1 MPTTLLSAEAQG
13 ILSAEAYAKINL
25 RLTVGEKRPDGYHEI
40 ESVMQKV
47 SLCDLVTVELFGQA
61 EQAEQAAPAEEG
73 TRRIRVS
80 CTDPAVPTDGRNIV
94 WGCAEAFFSAF
105 GIEAYDIRIHI
116 EKHIPSAAGLA
127 GGSADGAATL
137 RLLNRLFGIHACA
150 DTLCEIGATVGADI
164 PFCTSEQKIALCR
177 GRGEILTPFP
187 PVAPACAALIVKP
200 RALSVPTGEA
210 YRLLDE
216 NPPLPDPVRD
226 EGTARLERE
235 LAAGMIPVSLYN
247 DFERI
252 ALKTREV
259 FDIKDKLL
267 EAGAVSALMS
277 GSGPSVYGLFPSLT
291 AAEDARAFFTDGGLD
306 VFAASLL

>member
-1 MPTTLLSAEAQG
+1 MPIPSRSAEAQG

-80 CTDPAVPTDGRNIV
+80 CSDPAVPTDGRNIV

-105 GIEAYDIRIHI
+105 GIDTYDIRIHI

-150 DTLCEIGATVGADI
+150 DTLCEIGASVGADI
-164 PFCTSEQKIALCR
+164 PFCR

-267 EAGAVSALMS
+267 EAGAAAALMS

-291 AAEDARAFFTDGGLD
+291 AAEDARAVFTDGGLD